1 MCGKTET
8 KMYTEDLPLEAQSA
22 YKQLGGTVA
31 VAVASAEAHAKAS
44 HERFNIFSTLLKES
58 DEVRLHTRF
67 IHCLLDPSGSH
78 DCGPLFLDLFFESL
92 AALGV
97 KDKIGKELDFKSL
110 AKTSSW
116 TVHKEASRPPH
127 GQIDLLLESSG
138 FFGIAI
144 ENKIHAGEQT
154 AQLSGY
160 GDYLRRRHGDSFH
173 LIYLTLDGKEGYT
186 AGDHGYLRISYK
198 HHILDWLEACLRATY
213 NIVPVNQVIIQY
225 RAVVRRLTHQT
236 LENEFMSTVLDFI
249 RENPELV
256 RHQNIVTQAVNAVR
270 AEVLDGFAAGIIKAV
285 MEFAGDAKINPSVY
299 GGRFGLDPCGSLWIT
314 PHPNSDLLKFPFH
327 IWLEIWNER
336 ILLGMKVPDG
346 RHRLDADTQ
355 LLLAEMNRLM
365 TEDKERSESRVP
377 WTNNGAWPTGWDE
390 PVKPLNDGVIADWMR
405 LGMDSEIARVSEA
418 IRSHISLLERAY
430 TAAKKQ
436 ISGAAT
442 ADRADSKANTP

>member
-1 MCGKTET
+1 MSTE
-8 KMYTEDLPLEAQSA
+8 LLSPAAQAA
-22 YKQLGGTVA
+22 YKQMARTIA

-92 AALGV
+92 ATLGV
-97 KDKIGKELDFKSL
+97 KDKTGKELDFKSL
-110 AKTSSW
+110 AKISNW

-144 ENKIHAGEQT
+144 ENKIHAGEQA

-160 GDYLRRRHGDSFH
+160 GDYLHRRYDKCFH

-186 AGDHGYLRISYK
+186 AGDHGYLRISYER
-198 HHILDWLEACLRATY
+198 HVLHWLEACLRETY

-236 LENEFMSTVLDFI
+236 LENEFMKNVLDFI

-256 RHQNIVTQAVNAVR
+256 RHRNVVANAVNTLV
-270 AEVLDGFAAGIIKAV
+270 AEVLDNFATGLIKAV
-285 MEFAGDAKINPSVY
+285 MDFAGDAKLNPTLRD
-299 GGRFGLDPCGSLWIT
+299 GRFGMDSCGSLWIT
-314 PHPNSDLLKFPFH
+314 PHPTSVLRAFPFH
-327 IWLEIWNER
+327 IWIEIWNKR
-336 ILLGMKVPDG
+336 ILLGMKVPQG
-346 RHRLDADTQ
+346 SHNLDAENQRLLGEMSRFMNEDT
-355 LLLAEMNRLM
+355 
-365 TEDKERSESRVP
+365 ERAESREFHP
-377 WTNNGAWPTGWDE
+377 SNTAWPTGWDT
-390 PVKPLNDGVIADWMR
+390 PVNPLNDEVIAEWLR
-405 LGMDSEIARVSEA
+405 LGVDSEVARVSEA
-418 IRSHISLLERAY
+418 VRSHVRLLERAY
-430 TAAKKQ
+430 TAACEQ
-436 ISGAAT
+436 ISGDT
-442 ADRADSKANTP
+442 SRIVTI

>member
-1 MCGKTET
+1 MSTEL
-8 KMYTEDLPLEAQSA
+8 LPLEAQAS
-22 YKQLGGTVA
+22 YKQLTRTVT
-31 VAVASAEAHAKAS
+31 VAVASAEAHAKAG

-67 IHCLLDPSGSH
+67 IHCLLDPKGSH
-78 DCGPLFLDLFFESL
+78 DCGSLFLDLFFESL
-92 AALGV
+92 ATLGV
-97 KDKIGKELDFKSL
+97 VDKHGKDLVFTRLSIS
-110 AKTSSW
+110 SSW
-116 TVHKEASRPPH
+116 IVHKEASRSPH

-154 AQLSGY
+154 AQLSSY
-160 GDYLRRRHGDSFH
+160 GDYLHRRYGDSFH

-198 HHILDWLEACLRATY
+198 RHVLHWLEACLRETY
-213 NIVPVNQVIIQY
+213 HIIPVNQILIQY
-225 RAVVRRLTHQT
+225 RAVVRRLTYQT
-236 LENEFMSTVLDFI
+236 LENEFMKTVLDFI
-249 RENPELV
+249 RENPDLV
-256 RHQNIVTQAVNAVR
+256 RHQNIVTNAVNMVR
-270 AEVLDGFAAGIIKAV
+270 AEVLDGFAAGIIQAV
-285 MEFAGDAKINPSVY
+285 MEFAGDAKVNPSLRD
-299 GGRFGLDPCGSLWIT
+299 GRFGLDPCGSLWIT
-314 PHPNSDLLKFPFH
+314 PHPNSDLRALPFH

-355 LLLAEMNRLM
+355 RLLAEMNRLM
-365 TEDKERSESRVP
+365 TADREGSESRVP
-377 WTNNGAWPTGWDE
+377 WSNNGAWPTGWDE
-390 PVKPLNDGVIADWMR
+390 PVKLLNDDVIADWMR

-436 ISGAAT
+436 ISGVAT
-442 ADRADSKANTP
+442 ADRANFNVNTP